1 MNEVYLDNNATTL
14 CDPAVVEEML
24 PFFTE
29 KGYNPSSIHRLG
41 QEVGREVAKR
51 RERVAELLGAS
62 SPDEIVFTA
71 GGSEADNLAIIG
83 AAYKHR
89 DKGRHVITSP
99 IEHPAVLGSC
109 DWLAQEGWDVTFLPV
124 DETGLV
130 SPGDLEAAI
139 RDDTVLVSV
148 MHANNDV
155 GTVEPITELGGI
167 CRGRGVLFH
176 TDAVQSVG
184 KLPVNVEQLNAD
196 MLAIAAHKFYGPK
209 GVGALYV
216 RSGVELEPII
226 HGGHQ
231 EGGRRAGTTNAA
243 GIVGL
248 TKALEIAVEEQRQEA
263 VHLLRLRKRLVNAI
277 NEDIPEAMIVGHPE
291 MVLPGTVNVCFPGL
305 DGEAALLALDSEG
318 FAVST
323 GSACSSGS
331 PEPSHVHLA
340 MGIKPEV
347 ARGSIRISMGRYNT
361 EAEIERLI
369 RILPAIVRRLLE
381 VSPLANK

>member
-62 SPDEIVFTA
+62 SPDEIIFTG

-83 AAYKHR
+83 TAYKYR

-99 IEHPAVLGSC
+99 VEHPAVLESC
-109 DWLAQEGWDVTFLPV
+109 DWLAQEGWDVTHLPV

-130 SPGDLEAAI
+130 NPGDLEAAI
-139 RDDTVLVSV
+139 RDDTVLISV
-148 MHANNDV
+148 MHANNEV

-167 CRGRGVLFH
+167 CRDRGVLFH

-216 RSGVELEPII
+216 RSGVELEPVI

-231 EGGRRAGTTNAA
+231 ERGRRAGTTNAA

-248 TKALEIAVEEQRQEA
+248 TKALEMAVGEQREEA
-263 VHLLRLRKRLVNAI
+263 AHLLKLRKLLVNAI
-277 NEDIPEAMIVGHPE
+277 GEDTPEAIIVGHTE
-291 MVLPGTVNVCFPGL
+291 MVLPGTVNVSFPGL
-305 DGEAALLALDSEG
+305 DGEAVLLALDSEG

-340 MGIKPEV
+340 MGIKPEI
-347 ARGSIRISMGRYNT
+347 ARGSVRISMGRYNT

-369 RILPAIVRRLLE
+369 RILPVIVRRLLE
-381 VSPLANK
+381 VSPLASK

>member
-14 CDPAVVEEML
+14 CDPAVVAEML

-99 IEHPAVLGSC
+99 VEHPAVLGSC

-148 MHANNDV
+148 MHANIDV

-167 CRGRGVLFH
+167 CRDRGVLFH

-216 RSGVELEPII
+216 RSGVEIEPVI

-277 NEDIPEAMIVGHPE
+277 NEDIPEAIIVGHPE

-381 VSPLANK
+381 VSPLANI

>member
-130 SPGDLEAAI
+130 SPGDLEAVI

-167 CRGRGVLFH
+167 CRDRGVLFH

>member
-1 MNEVYLDNNATTL
+1 MNEVYIDNNATTL

-24 PFFTE
+24 PFFTD

-62 SPDEIVFTA
+62 SPDEIVFTG

-83 AAYKHR
+83 AAYKYR

-99 IEHPAVLGSC
+99 VEHPAVLGSC

-130 SPGDLEAAI
+130 SPGDLEAVI

-167 CRGRGVLFH
+167 CRDRGVLFH

-216 RSGVELEPII
+216 RSGVELEPVI

-263 VHLLRLRKRLVNAI
+263 VHLLRLRKRLVDAI
-277 NEDIPEAMIVGHPE
+277 NEDIPEAIIVGHPE

>member
-1 MNEVYLDNNATTL
+1 MNEVYLDNNATTV
-14 CDPAVVEEML
+14 CDPAVVEEMS

-41 QEVGREVAKR
+41 QAVGREVAKR
-51 RERVAELLGAS
+51 REQVAGLLGAS

-71 GGSEADNLAIIG
+71 GGSEADNLAVIG
-83 AAYKHR
+83 AAYNYR
-89 DKGRHVITSP
+89 DRGRHVITTP
-99 IEHPAVLGSC
+99 VEHPAVLEPC
-109 DWLAQEGWDVTFLPV
+109 DWLAEEGWDVTYLPV
-124 DETGLV
+124 DETATV
-130 SPGDLEAAI
+130 NAGDLEAAI

-148 MHANNDV
+148 MHANNEV
-155 GTVEPITELGGI
+155 GTVEPITELGRI
-167 CRGRGVLFH
+167 CRERGVLFH
-176 TDAVQSVG
+176 TDAVQSIG
-184 KLPVNVEQLNAD
+184 KLPVNVGQLNAD

-231 EGGRRAGTTNAA
+231 EGGRRAGTTDAA

-248 TKALEIAVEEQRQEA
+248 AKALEMAVNGQEREA
-263 VHLLRLRKRLVNAI
+263 DHLGKLRKRLVKAV
-277 NEDIPEAMIVGHPE
+277 NEDMPEAIIVGHPE
-291 MVLPGTVNVCFPGL
+291 NVLPGTVNVCFPGL
-305 DGEAALLALDSEG
+305 DGEAILLALDAEG

-361 EAEIERLI
+361 EEEIERLV

-381 VSPLANK
+381 VSPLAGK

>member
-1 MNEVYLDNNATTL
+1 MNEIYLDNNATTL

-62 SPDEIVFTA
+62 LPDEIVFTG

-83 AAYKHR
+83 AAYKYR

-130 SPGDLEAAI
+130 NPGDLEAAI
-139 RDDTVLVSV
+139 RDDTVMVSV

-155 GTVEPITELGGI
+155 GTVEPVTELGGI
-167 CRGRGVLFH
+167 CRDRGVLFH

-277 NEDIPEAMIVGHPE
+277 NEDIPEAIIVGHPE

-381 VSPLANK
+381 VSPLANI

>member
-1 MNEVYLDNNATTL
+1 VNEVYLDNNATTL

-24 PFFTE
+24 PYFTE
-29 KGYNPSSIHRLG
+29 KGYNPSSVHRLG

-62 SPDEIVFTA
+62 SPDEIIFTG
-71 GGSEADNLAIIG
+71 GGSEADNLAIVG
-83 AAYKHR
+83 AAYKYR
-89 DKGRHVITSP
+89 GRGRHVITSQV
-99 IEHPAVLGSC
+99 EHPAVLESC
-109 DWLAQEGWDVTFLPV
+109 DWLAQEGWDVTYLPV

-130 SPGDLEAAI
+130 NPGDLEAAI

-148 MHANNDV
+148 MHANNEV
-155 GTVEPITELGGI
+155 GTVEPIMELGGI
-167 CRGRGVLFH
+167 CRDRGVLFH

-216 RSGVELEPII
+216 RSGVELEPVI

-231 EGGRRAGTTNAA
+231 ERGLRAGTTNAA

-248 TKALEIAVEEQRQEA
+248 AKALEMAVEEQDREA
-263 VHLLRLRKRLVNAI
+263 AHLLKLRKLLVNAI
-277 NEDIPEAMIVGHPE
+277 GEEIPEAIIVGHPE

-305 DGEAALLALDSEG
+305 DGEAALLSLDSEG

-340 MGIKPEV
+340 MGIKPEI

-369 RILPAIVRRLLE
+369 RILPVIVRRLLE

>member
-1 MNEVYLDNNATTL
+1 MDEVYLDNNATTL

-41 QEVGREVAKR
+41 QKVGREVAKR
-51 RERVAELLGAS
+51 RERVAELLGAA

-83 AAYKHR
+83 AAYKYR
-89 DKGRHVITSP
+89 DRGRHVITTP
-99 IEHPAVLGSC
+99 VEHPAVMESC
-109 DWLAQEGWDVTFLPV
+109 DWLAREGWDVTYLPV

-130 SPGDLEAAI
+130 DPGDLDAAI
-139 RDDTVLVSV
+139 RADTILVSV
-148 MHANNDV
+148 MHANNEV
-155 GTVEPITELGGI
+155 GTVEPIVELGGI
-167 CRGRGVLFH
+167 CRDRGVLFH

-184 KLPVNVEQLNAD
+184 KLPVNVGQLKVD

-216 RSGVELEPII
+216 RSGVELEPVI

-231 EGGRRAGTTNAA
+231 ERGRRAGTTNAA
-243 GIVGL
+243 GVVGL
-248 TKALEIAVEEQRQEA
+248 AKALELAVVGQADESA
-263 VHLLRLRKRLVNAI
+263 LLLKLRKRLVDAI
-277 NEDIPEAMIVGHPE
+277 KRDIPRALIVGHPE
-291 MVLPGTVNVCFPGL
+291 KVLPGTVNVCFPGL
-305 DGEAALLALDSEG
+305 DGEAVLLALDSEG

-347 ARGSIRISMGRYNT
+347 ARGSIRFSMGRYNT
-361 EAEIERLI
+361 ENEVDRLI
-369 RILPAIVRRLLE
+369 RILPAVVRRLAE
-381 VSPLANK
+381 VSPLADN

>member
-14 CDPAVVEEML
+14 CDPTVVEEML

-29 KGYNPSSIHRLG
+29 KGYNPSSVHRLG
-41 QEVGREVAKR
+41 QETGREVAKR
-51 RERVAELLGAS
+51 RERVTELLGAS
-62 SPDEIVFTA
+62 SPDEIIFTG

-83 AAYKHR
+83 AAYKYR

-99 IEHPAVLGSC
+99 IEHPAVIESC
-109 DWLAQEGWDVTFLPV
+109 DWLAQEGWDVTYLPV

-130 SPGDLEAAI
+130 NPGDLEAAI
-139 RDDTVLVSV
+139 RDDTILVSV
-148 MHANNDV
+148 MHANNEV

-167 CRGRGVLFH
+167 CRDRGVLFH

-184 KLPVNVEQLNAD
+184 KLPVNVEQLNSD

-216 RSGVELEPII
+216 RSGVELEPVI

-231 EGGRRAGTTNAA
+231 ERGRRAGTTNVA

-248 TKALEIAVEEQRQEA
+248 TKALEMAVEGQREEA
-263 VHLLRLRKRLVNAI
+263 AHLLKLRKLLVNAI
-277 NEDIPEAMIVGHPE
+277 GEDIPEAIIVGHPE

-305 DGEAALLALDSEG
+305 DGEAALLSLDSEG

-340 MGIKPEV
+340 MGIKPEI
-347 ARGSIRISMGRYNT
+347 ARGSVRISMGRYNT

-369 RILPAIVRRLLE
+369 RILPVIVRRLLQ
-381 VSPLANK
+381 VSPLAGK

>member
-14 CDPAVVEEML
+14 CDPAVVAEML

-41 QEVGREVAKR
+41 QEIGREVENR
-51 RERVAELLGAS
+51 RERVAEFLGAS
-62 SPDEIVFTA
+62 LPDEIVFTG

-99 IEHPAVLGSC
+99 IEHPAVLGAC
-109 DWLAQEGWDVTFLPV
+109 DWLAQEGWDVTYLPV

-130 SPGDLEAAI
+130 SPDDLEAAI

-148 MHANNDV
+148 MHANNEV

-167 CRGRGVLFH
+167 CRDRGVLFH
-176 TDAVQSVG
+176 TDAVQSIG
-184 KLPVNVEQLNAD
+184 KLPVNVEQLNVD

-216 RSGVELEPII
+216 RSGVELEPVI

-231 EGGRRAGTTNAA
+231 ERGRRAGTTDAA

-248 TKALEIAVEEQRQEA
+248 TEALEMAVEEQRQEA
-263 VHLLRLRKRLVNAI
+263 AHLLKLRKRLVNAI
-277 NEDIPEAMIVGHPE
+277 REDIPEAIIVGHPE

-340 MGIKPEV
+340 MGLKPEV

>member
-1 MNEVYLDNNATTL
+1 MTDVYLDYNATTP

-24 PFFTE
+24 PFFAE

-41 QEVGREVAKR
+41 QAVGREVAKR
-51 RERVAELLGAS
+51 RERVADLLGAS
-62 SPDEIVFTA
+62 SPDEIIFTG

-83 AAYKHR
+83 AASRHR

-99 IEHPAVLGSC
+99 IEHPAVMESC
-109 DWLAQEGWDVTFLPV
+109 DWLAREGWDVTYLPV

-139 RDDTVLVSV
+139 REDTVLVSV
-148 MHANNDV
+148 MHANNEI
-155 GTVEPITELGGI
+155 GTVEPVAELGGI
-167 CRGRGVLFH
+167 CRDRGVLFH

-184 KLPVNVEQLNAD
+184 KLPVNVERLKAD

-231 EGGRRAGTTNAA
+231 EGGHRAGTTNAA
-243 GIVGL
+243 GVVGL
-248 TKALEIAVEEQRQEA
+248 AKALEMAVEGQEEESA
-263 VHLLRLRKRLVNAI
+263 HLLKLRKRLVKAI
-277 NEDIPEAMIVGHPE
+277 EKNIPEALIVGHPE
-291 MVLPGTVNVCFPGL
+291 KVLPGTVNVCFPGL
-305 DGEAALLALDSEG
+305 DGEAVLLALDSEG

-323 GSACSSGS
+323 GSACTSGLS
-331 PEPSHVHLA
+331 EPSHVHLA
-340 MGIKPEV
+340 IGIKAEV
-347 ARGSIRISMGRYNT
+347 ARGSIRFSMGRYNT
-361 EAEIERLI
+361 EADIERLV
-369 RILPAIVRRLLE
+369 RILPAVVRRLLE
-381 VSPLANK
+381 VSPLAGN